1 MGFVTEQTIEETMD
15 AIQNGADIKE
25 QWNAFAEEE
34 KDISEFLFSES
45 FEILTK
51 PERDYLLFLSLVI
64 YKSAKIYFPDQKIYL
79 DKIEKAEEQ
88 NWDLWSKI
96 KTGSFKERLDP
107 FFKNTDQED
116 LLALI
121 EDALFYDEDEV
132 LTKVGREPMF
142 IALKTLVDVLTKPH

>member
-1 MGFVTEQTIEETMD
+1 MAFVTEQTIEETMD
-15 AIQNGADIKE
+15 AIQNGADIQA

-34 KDISEFLFSES
+34 HDISEFLFSES

-64 YKSAKIYFPDQKIYL
+64 YKSAKIYFPDQKIIL
-79 DKIEKAEEQ
+79 SKIEKAEEL

-107 FFKNTDQED
+107 FFENTDQED
-116 LLALI
+116 LLSLI
-121 EDALFYDEDEV
+121 EDALFYEEDEV

-142 IALKTLVDVLTKPH
+142 VALKTLVDVLTNT

>member
-1 MGFVTEQTIEETMD
+1 MGFVTEQTIEKTME
-15 AIQNGADIKE
+15 AIQKGADIQE

-34 KDISEFLFSES
+34 RDISEFLFSES

-64 YKSAKIYFPDQKIYL
+64 YKSAKVYFPDQKIYL

-107 FFKNTDQED
+107 FFENTAQED

-121 EDALFYDEDEV
+121 EDALFYDEDEI

-142 IALKTLVDVLTKPH
+142 IALKTLVDVLTKP

>member
-15 AIQNGADIKE
+15 AIQKGADIQE

-34 KDISEFLFSES
+34 RDISEFLFSES

-107 FFKNTDQED
+107 FFENTDQED

-142 IALKTLVDVLTKPH
+142 IALKTLVDVLTKP

>member
-1 MGFVTEQTIEETMD
+1 MGFVTEQTIEKTME
-15 AIQNGADIKE
+15 AIQKGADIQE
-25 QWNAFAEEE
+25 QWNAFAKEER
-34 KDISEFLFSES
+34 DISEFLFSES

-64 YKSAKIYFPDQKIYL
+64 YKSAKVYFPDQKIYL

-107 FFKNTDQED
+107 FFENTAQED

-121 EDALFYDEDEV
+121 EDALFYDEDEI

-142 IALKTLVDVLTKPH
+142 IALKTLVDVLTKP